1 MGSSHPRKS
10 TENMPDQTEGSYRPG
25 SSSEP
30 SGDPSDD
37 KPQPLDAGV
46 IAAVARRF
54 LADAGKKGGS
64 VKSEKKAKAAARN
77 GRRYGGR
84 KKGSTDSYPRRRRT
98 AVELQA
104 EKSRDRQGGGD

>member
-10 TENMPDQTEGSYRPG
+10 TENMPDQTEGSYLPG

-54 LADAGKKGGS
+54 LADMGKKGGS

-104 EKSRDRQGGGD
+104 EKSRDRQSGGD